1 MKCDYI
7 SFAQKII
14 EGRCSTNNGKD
25 IYHSTSFIYKTT
37 NEDMQY
43 YQKYLQDCNRALTV
57 ISSSE
62 QIFNQVVEGTS
73 NIDIFDISIFPY
85 YYFTLKRAGIL
96 LFSEVNKYC
105 DFFYGDIDV
114 EGDDYYD
121 DMYDE
126 MRKFLDSD
134 SKEFWDSL
142 FSFYDWSDI
151 YHSMLFSSEPY
162 TLKRV
167 VNRNKHLQPV
177 EYLKLHD
184 TISKVNFT
192 PYIGDINQLASNL
205 PSSYDIVNLSNIS
218 TYQSIVSYRKLLET
232 IPLEE
237 NGQVLSYFYQIDD
250 KVGDAFQELNPV
262 YDVFPNHN
270 GVMIY
275 TKKASK

>member
-1 MKCDYI
+1 M
-7 SFAQKII
+7 
-14 EGRCSTNNGKD
+14 
-25 IYHSTSFIYKTT
+25 
-37 NEDMQY
+37 
-43 YQKYLQDCNRALTV
+43 
-57 ISSSE
+57 
-62 QIFNQVVEGTS
+62 
-73 NIDIFDISIFPY
+73 
-85 YYFTLKRAGIL
+85 
-96 LFSEVNKYC
+96 NKYC

-114 EGDDYYD
+114 EEDDYYD

-134 SKEFWDSL
+134 SKEFWDCL

-162 TLKRV
+162 TLNRV
-167 VNRNKHLQPV
+167 VNRNKHLQSV

-192 PYIGDINQLASNL
+192 PYIGDINQLVDDL
-205 PSSYDIVNLSNIS
+205 PSSYDVVNLSNIS
-218 TYQSIVSYRKLLET
+218 TYQSVASYRKLLEK

-250 KVGDAFQELNPV
+250 KVRNSFQELSPI

>member
-43 YQKYLQDCNRALTV
+43 YQKYLKNRNRSLTV

-62 QIFNQVVEGTS
+62 QVFNQAVEGTS
-73 NIDIFDISIFPY
+73 NIDIFDISIFSY

-96 LFSEVNKYC
+96 SFSEVNKYC

-114 EGDDYYD
+114 ERDDYYD

-134 SKEFWDSL
+134 SKEF
-142 FSFYDWSDI
+142 
-151 YHSMLFSSEPY
+151 
-162 TLKRV
+162 
-167 VNRNKHLQPV
+167 
-177 EYLKLHD
+177 
-184 TISKVNFT
+184 
-192 PYIGDINQLASNL
+192 
-205 PSSYDIVNLSNIS
+205 
-218 TYQSIVSYRKLLET
+218 
-232 IPLEE
+232 
-237 NGQVLSYFYQIDD
+237 
-250 KVGDAFQELNPV
+250 
-262 YDVFPNHN
+262 
-270 GVMIY
+270 
-275 TKKASK
+275 

>member
-1 MKCDYI
+1 MKGDYI
-7 SFAQKII
+7 TFAQKII
-14 EGRCSTNNGKD
+14 EGRCSTNNGRD

-43 YQKYLQDCNRALTV
+43 YQKYLKNCDRALTV

-62 QIFNQVVEGTS
+62 QVFNQVVEGTS
-73 NIDIFDISIFPY
+73 NIDIFDISVFPY

-96 LFSEVNKYC
+96 SFSRVDQYC
-105 DFFYGDIDV
+105 DFFYGDSDV
-114 EGDDYYD
+114 ERDDYYD
-121 DMYDE
+121 DMYDK
-126 MRKFLDSD
+126 MRMFLDSD
-134 SKEFWDSL
+134 SKQFWDSL

-167 VNRNKHLQPV
+167 INRNKHLQPA

-192 PYIGDINQLASNL
+192 PYIGDINQLASKL
-205 PSSYDIVNLSNIS
+205 PSSYDMVNLSNIS
-218 TYQSIVSYRKLLET
+218 TYQSVDTYQELLGK
-232 IPLEE
+232 IPLKDD
-237 NGQVLSYFYQIDD
+237 GQILSYFYQIDD
-250 KVGDAFQELNPV
+250 NVRDAFQNLNPV

-275 TKKASK
+275 QKRYK

>member
-1 MKCDYI
+1 MKGDYI
-7 SFAQKII
+7 TFAQKII
-14 EGRCSTNNGKD
+14 EGRCSTNNGRD

-43 YQKYLQDCNRALTV
+43 YQKYLKNCDRALTV

-62 QIFNQVVEGTS
+62 QVFNQVVEGTS
-73 NIDIFDISIFPY
+73 NIDIFDISVFPY

-96 LFSEVNKYC
+96 SFSRVDQYC
-105 DFFYGDIDV
+105 DFFYGDSDV
-114 EGDDYYD
+114 ERDDYYD
-121 DMYDE
+121 DMYDK

-134 SKEFWDSL
+134 SKQFWDSL

-167 VNRNKHLQPV
+167 INRNKHLQPA

-192 PYIGDINQLASNL
+192 PYIGDINQLASDL

-218 TYQSIVSYRKLLET
+218 IYQSVVTYQELLGK
-232 IPLEE
+232 IPLKDD
-237 NGQVLSYFYQIDD
+237 GQILSYFYQIDD
-250 KVGDAFQELNPV
+250 NVRDAFQNLNPV

-275 TKKASK
+275 QKKYK

>member
-1 MKCDYI
+1 MKGDYI
-7 SFAQKII
+7 TFAQKII
-14 EGRCSTNNGKD
+14 EGRCSTNNGRD

-43 YQKYLQDCNRALTV
+43 YQKYLKNCDRALTV

-62 QIFNQVVEGTS
+62 QVFNQVVEGTS
-73 NIDIFDISIFPY
+73 NIDIFDISVFPY

-96 LFSEVNKYC
+96 SFSRVDQYC
-105 DFFYGDIDV
+105 DFFYGDSDV
-114 EGDDYYD
+114 ERDDYYD
-121 DMYDE
+121 DMYDK

-134 SKEFWDSL
+134 SKQFWDSL

-167 VNRNKHLQPV
+167 VNRNKHLQPA

-192 PYIGDINQLASNL
+192 PYIGDINQLASDL

-218 TYQSIVSYRKLLET
+218 IYQSVVTYQELLGK
-232 IPLEE
+232 IPLKDD
-237 NGQVLSYFYQIDD
+237 GQILSYLYQIDD
-250 KVGDAFQELNPV
+250 NVRDAFQNLNLV

-275 TKKASK
+275 QKRYK

>member
-1 MKCDYI
+1 MKGDYI
-7 SFAQKII
+7 TFAQKII
-14 EGRCSTNNGKD
+14 EGRCSTNNGRD

-43 YQKYLQDCNRALTV
+43 YQKYLKNCDRALTV

-62 QIFNQVVEGTS
+62 QVFNQVVEGTS
-73 NIDIFDISIFPY
+73 NIDIFDISVFPY

-96 LFSEVNKYC
+96 SFSRVDQYC
-105 DFFYGDIDV
+105 DFFYGDSDV
-114 EGDDYYD
+114 ERDDYYD
-121 DMYDE
+121 DMYDK
-126 MRKFLDSD
+126 MRMFLDSD
-134 SKEFWDSL
+134 SKQFWDSL

-167 VNRNKHLQPV
+167 INRNKHLQPA

-192 PYIGDINQLASNL
+192 PYIGDINQLASDL

-218 TYQSIVSYRKLLET
+218 TYQSVDTYQELLGK
-232 IPLEE
+232 IPLKDD
-237 NGQVLSYFYQIDD
+237 GQILSYFYQIDD
-250 KVGDAFQELNPV
+250 NVRDAFQNLNPV

-275 TKKASK
+275 QKRYK

>member
-1 MKCDYI
+1 MKGDYI
-7 SFAQKII
+7 TFAQKII
-14 EGRCSTNNGKD
+14 EGRCSTNNGRD

-43 YQKYLQDCNRALTV
+43 YQKYLKNCDRALTV

-62 QIFNQVVEGTS
+62 QVFNQVVEGTS

-96 LFSEVNKYC
+96 SFSHVGQYC
-105 DFFYGDIDV
+105 DFFYGDIHV
-114 EGDDYYD
+114 EQNDYYD

-134 SKEFWDSL
+134 SKQFWDSL

-167 VNRNKHLQPV
+167 VNRNKHLQPA

-192 PYIGDINQLASNL
+192 PYIGDINYLVEQLS
-205 PSSYDIVNLSNIS
+205 SSYDIVNLSIIS
-218 TYQSIVSYRKLLET
+218 IYQSVVTYQELLGK
-232 IPLEE
+232 IPLKDD
-237 NGQVLSYFYQIDD
+237 GQILSYFYQIDD
-250 KVGDAFQELNPV
+250 NVRDAFQNLNPV

-275 TKKASK
+275 QKRYK

>member
-1 MKCDYI
+1 MKGDYI
-7 SFAQKII
+7 TFAQKII
-14 EGRCSTNNGKD
+14 EGRCSTNNGRD

-43 YQKYLQDCNRALTV
+43 YQKYLKNCDRALTV

-62 QIFNQVVEGTS
+62 QVFNQVVEGTS
-73 NIDIFDISIFPY
+73 NIDIFDISVFPY

-96 LFSEVNKYC
+96 SFSRVDQYC
-105 DFFYGDIDV
+105 DFFYGDSDV
-114 EGDDYYD
+114 ERDDYYD
-121 DMYDE
+121 DMYDK
-126 MRKFLDSD
+126 MRMFLDSD
-134 SKEFWDSL
+134 SKQFWDSL

-167 VNRNKHLQPV
+167 INRNKHLQPA
-177 EYLKLHD
+177 EYLKLHN

-192 PYIGDINQLASNL
+192 PYIGDINQLASKL
-205 PSSYDIVNLSNIS
+205 PSSYDMVNLSNIS
-218 TYQSIVSYRKLLET
+218 TYQSVDTYQELLGK
-232 IPLEE
+232 IPLKDD
-237 NGQVLSYFYQIDD
+237 GQILSYFYQIDD
-250 KVGDAFQELNPV
+250 NVRDAFQNLNPV

-275 TKKASK
+275 QKRYK

>member
-1 MKCDYI
+1 MKGDYI
-7 SFAQKII
+7 TFAQKII
-14 EGRCSTNNGKD
+14 EGRCSTNNGRD

-43 YQKYLQDCNRALTV
+43 YQKYLKNCDRALTV

-62 QIFNQVVEGTS
+62 QVFNQVVEGTS
-73 NIDIFDISIFPY
+73 NIDIFDISVFPY

-96 LFSEVNKYC
+96 SFSRVDQYC
-105 DFFYGDIDV
+105 DFFYGDSDV
-114 EGDDYYD
+114 ERDDYYD
-121 DMYDE
+121 DMYDK

-134 SKEFWDSL
+134 SKQFWDSL

-167 VNRNKHLQPV
+167 VNRNKHLQPA

-192 PYIGDINQLASNL
+192 PYIGDINQLASKL
-205 PSSYDIVNLSNIS
+205 PSSYDMVNLSNIS
-218 TYQSIVSYRKLLET
+218 TYQSVDTYQELLGK
-232 IPLEE
+232 IPLKDD
-237 NGQVLSYFYQIDD
+237 GQILSYFYQIDD
-250 KVGDAFQELNPV
+250 NVRDAFQNLNPV

-275 TKKASK
+275 QKRYK

>member
-1 MKCDYI
+1 MKGDYI
-7 SFAQKII
+7 TFAQKII
-14 EGRCSTNNGKD
+14 EGRCSTNNGRD

-43 YQKYLQDCNRALTV
+43 YQKYLKNCDRALTV

-62 QIFNQVVEGTS
+62 QVFNQVVEGTS
-73 NIDIFDISIFPY
+73 NIDIFDISVFPY

-96 LFSEVNKYC
+96 SFSRVDQYC
-105 DFFYGDIDV
+105 DFFYGDSDV
-114 EGDDYYD
+114 ERDDYYD
-121 DMYDE
+121 DMYDK
-126 MRKFLDSD
+126 MRMFLDSD
-134 SKEFWDSL
+134 SKQFWDSL

-167 VNRNKHLQPV
+167 VNRNKHLQPA

-192 PYIGDINQLASNL
+192 PYIGDINQLASKL
-205 PSSYDIVNLSNIS
+205 PSSYDMVNLSNIS
-218 TYQSIVSYRKLLET
+218 TYQSVDTYQELLGK
-232 IPLEE
+232 IPLKDD
-237 NGQVLSYFYQIDD
+237 GQILSYFYQIDD
-250 KVGDAFQELNPV
+250 NVRDAFQNLNPV

-275 TKKASK
+275 QKRYK